1 MILNNNNGY
10 FAYMIQIAITLFYI
24 AAAMGATIIVAKG
37 DIFHSFRAW
46 VQSKSKVNKVWV
58 HVLVVQPNVL
68 ISEII
73 INGQGTMLGL
83 DKKGLNSNDIDGLKY
98 ELSEYFGYVSIERTT
113 DFQTKITVHTDSKV
127 SISINTPLLFVTN
140 NTFNSFDKY
149 DTVKWIAFLHDMIS
163 CPQCCG
169 VWIGM
174 IWYCLYR
181 FGANDTFLFNMLC
194 AGCVVSLFASIYW
207 KAHDLLNNYANKK

>member
-1 MILNNNNGY
+1 MVY

-58 HVLVVQPNVL
+58 HVLVVQQNVL
-68 ISEII
+68 LSEIVT
-73 INGQGTMLGL
+73 NGKGVMLGENG
-83 DKKGLNSNDIDGLKY
+83 KGVNSNEINELEY
-98 ELSEYFGYVSIERTT
+98 ELSKYFGYVSAERTT
-113 DFQTKITVHTDSKV
+113 SFETKITLHTSTKKSV
-127 SISINTPLLFVTN
+127 SINTPLFFITN
-140 NTFNSFDKY
+140 NPFNSFEKY
-149 DTVKWIAFLHDMIS
+149 DTVKWIAFIHDMIS

-181 FGANDTFLFNMLC
+181 LGANDTFLFNMLC

-207 KAHDLLNNYANKK
+207 KTHDLLNNYANKK

>member
-1 MILNNNNGY
+1 
-10 FAYMIQIAITLFYI
+10 MIQIAITLFYI

-58 HVLVVQPNVL
+58 HVVVIPSNVL
-68 ISEII
+68 ITDITTDGGSIA
-73 INGQGTMLGL
+73 LGR
-83 DKKGLNSNDIDGLKY
+83 DNKGVNSDDIEELRS
-98 ELSEYFGYVSIERTT
+98 ELSHLYFGRVSVDRTT
-113 DFQTKITVHTDSKV
+113 DFQTKITLHTKIKKSLSV
-127 SISINTPLLFVTN
+127 NTPLLFITN
-140 NTFNSFDKY
+140 NPFSSFEKY
-149 DTVKWIAFLHDMIS
+149 NTVKWVAFIHDMIS

-181 FGANDTFLFNMLC
+181 LGATDTFLFNMLC

-207 KAHDLLNNYANKK
+207 KTHDLLNNYANKK